1 MTQTKLFDIMELYGS
16 KGSAPV
22 DLSDF
27 TCWRV
32 GKGARK
38 QSTPQYGANMPHAVT
53 RNCMIVVL
61 LLLTADSSP
70 RVLAWGLACMLLSY
84 NSHFWRQHKDMA
96 PNQHLLLHLL
106 RPTHHLQ
113 LLVELR

>member
-1 MTQTKLFDIMELYGS
+1 MELYGS

-27 TCWRV
+27 TRWSV

-38 QSTPQYGANMPHAVT
+38 QSTPQYGANASHAVM

-70 RVLAWGLACMLLSY
+70 SCSVGVGDYSASCVMLLSN

-96 PNQHLLLHLL
+96 PNQDITYILY
-106 RPTHHLQ
+106 
-113 LLVELR
+113 E

>member
-27 TCWRV
+27 TCWSV

-38 QSTPQYGANMPHAVT
+38 QRTPQYGANASHAVM
-53 RNCMIVVL
+53 R
-61 LLLTADSSP
+61 
-70 RVLAWGLACMLLSY
+70 ACM
-84 NSHFWRQHKDMA
+84 M
-96 PNQHLLLHLL
+96 
-106 RPTHHLQ
+106 
-113 LLVELR
+113 VV